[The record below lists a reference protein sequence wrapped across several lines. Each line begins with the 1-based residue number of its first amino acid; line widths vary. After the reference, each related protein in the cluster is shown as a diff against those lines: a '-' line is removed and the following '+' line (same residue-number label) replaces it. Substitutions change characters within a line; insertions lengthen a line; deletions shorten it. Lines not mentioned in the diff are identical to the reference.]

1 MLGEMAMGDEN
12 RRAVEQLIDGLNRGD
27 VSVMDEVFHDDAIM
41 EWPQS
46 RERIRG
52 AERRRAVYGRFET
65 LPTIAPRRL
74 LVEGDLCVAE
84 ARLDYDGTAYDC
96 VFIFE
101 LRDGRIAKETA
112 YWSQPFEA
120 PAWRADL
127 VERI

>member
-1 MLGEMAMGDEN
+1 MGDQN

-27 VSVMDEVFHDDAIM
+27 VSVMDDVFHHDAIM

-65 LPTIAPRRL
+65 LPTITPRRF

-84 ARLDYDGTAYDC
+84 AKLDYDGTAYDC

-127 VERI
+127 VERM

>member
-1 MLGEMAMGDEN
+1 MGDEN
-12 RRAVEQLIDGLNRGD
+12 RRVVEQLIDGLNRRD
-27 VSVMDEVFHDDAIM
+27 TSVMDEVFHDDAIM

-52 AERRRAVYGRFET
+52 AEQRRAVYARFKT
-65 LPTIAPRRL
+65 LPTITPRRL

-84 ARLDYDGTAYDC
+84 AKLDYDGTAYDC

-127 VERI
+127 VERM

>member
-1 MLGEMAMGDEN
+1 MHLVDDDRAAAD
-12 RRAVEQLIDGLNRGD
+12 RRRHPLDRAVADVPDREDAGQAALERRRG
-27 VSVMDEVFHDDAIM
+27 
-41 EWPQS
+41 P

-52 AERRRAVYGRFET
+52 ADQRRAVYGRFET

-84 ARLDYDGTAYDC
+84 ARLDYGGVLYDC

-101 LRDGRIAKETA
+101 MRGGRIAKETA

-127 VERI
+127 VERM